1 MIKNRKIQL
10 CPIRNDAGAYKPEG
24 NGILDGIPK
33 NIDKKK
39 AHVINNISLHSGG
52 TDGTRTRDP
61 LRDRQ
66 VF

>member
-1 MIKNRKIQL
+1 MREWVKAKTK
-10 CPIRNDAGAYKPEG
+10 KPHPFRRYG
-24 NGILDGIPK
+24 FLNFAALRLQS
-33 NIDKKK
+33 
-39 AHVINNISLHSGG
+39 INVGG

>member
-1 MIKNRKIQL
+1 MIKNRKIQW

-24 NGILDGIPK
+24 NGILDGTPK
-33 NIDKKK
+33 NTDKKK
-39 AHVINNISLHSGG
+39 AHAINSMGLNSGG
-52 TDGTRTRDP
+52 TDGARTRDP